1 MRGETSPE
9 KTQSLYTA
17 RLKRTHRPHFMYV
30 CVWKRARV
38 WLKFFKCTFCVCM
51 WTSIVWNDCQ
61 MCCSGNEQY
70 CESDMQTV
78 RTDQSTCLIGAKPQE
93 QVCLLYCVT
102 LQPDHWLILFVCLF
116 VYTIILMRFLTCES
130 KAADEKWICDT
141 RCCVWMRMFPSAVFV
156 WLIHKVNMKSKSTI
170 FT

>member
-116 VYTIILMRFLTCES
+116 TQSFDEIFNLWIKSSRWEMNMWHSLLCLNEDVSISCLCLTYSQSQHEI
-130 KAADEKWICDT
+130 KINH
-141 RCCVWMRMFPSAVFV
+141 
-156 WLIHKVNMKSKSTI
+156 LY
-170 FT
+170 